1 MRTQLHKKQ
10 LSDAV
15 VNDDNS
21 SMAGMDTSSI
31 FDVFDDG
38 GAEKGAKK
46 AGGGAKTIAMEL
58 AKVMPKIG
66 VVHPCL
72 ACSLMRLCVQLPRY
86 GIFMSVH
93 TILTCSR

>member
-21 SMAGMDTSSI
+21 SIAGMDTSSI

-38 GAEKGAKK
+38 GVEKGAKK

-58 AKVMPKIG
+58 AKVMPKIA
-66 VVHPCL
+66 VIHPCL
-72 ACSLMRLCVQLPRY
+72 ACSLMRLCVQLPRD
-86 GIFMSVH
+86 GVHVSVH
-93 TILTCSR
+93 TILTCIR